1 LQPDYVIIEQAG
13 GRRTAD
19 IPGGVVNFRVAA
31 LADRLLVAL
40 AAAVVAVLPAIA
52 AQAPPAAFDVAA
64 QRYPVGPIRMVVPFT
79 PGSASDILARLIG
92 PKLLESWGQQIV
104 VDNRPSAGGTV
115 AGSIVASAVPDGY
128 TMMLTSSGFAGS
140 AALYDKLPYDS
151 LKDFSG
157 VAQVVST
164 PLVLVVG
171 PALGVKS
178 VKELIALAQQKSGQ
192 FNFSSSGIGSGT
204 HYAGELFKLAAGMN
218 AVHVPY
224 RGTPEAINDVIS
236 GRIQFM
242 TAPVLPAMALV
253 KSGRLT
259 VLGVTTRERMALLP
273 DVPTIAEAALP
284 GFEYDGW
291 YGILTPSKTPRAI
304 IDKMSAEVARI
315 LKLPDVA
322 EKILNT
328 GAVPK
333 SSTPQ
338 EFDTLVREE
347 IVMRGKVFKAAGVK
361 PE

>member
-1 LQPDYVIIEQAG
+1 
-13 GRRTAD
+13 
-19 IPGGVVNFRVAA
+19 
-31 LADRLLVAL
+31 
-40 AAAVVAVLPAIA
+40 
-52 AQAPPAAFDVAA
+52 
-64 QRYPVGPIRMVVPFT
+64 MVVPFT

-92 PKLLESWGQQIV
+92 PKLLEAWGHQLV

-115 AGSIVASAVPDGY
+115 AGSIVAGAAPDGY

-151 LKDFSG
+151 VKDFAG
-157 VAQVVST
+157 VTQVVST
-164 PLVLVVG
+164 PLVVVVS

-178 VKELIALAQQKSGQ
+178 VKELIALAREKPGQ

-204 HYAGELFKLAAGMN
+204 HYAGELFNLAAGIKT
-218 AVHVPY
+218 VHVPY

-236 GRIQFM
+236 GRIQYM
-242 TAPVLPAMALV
+242 TAPVLPAMTLV
-253 KSGRLT
+253 KSGRL
-259 VLGVTTRERMALLP
+259 LALAVTTRERMSLLP
-273 DVPTIAEAALP
+273 DLPTVAEAALP

-291 YGILTPSKTPRAI
+291 YGIFAPGKTPRAI
-304 IDKMSAEVARI
+304 INRMAAEVARI

-338 EFDTLVREE
+338 EFDKLVRDE
-347 IVMRGKVFKAAGVK
+347 IVMRRKVFKAAGVK
-361 PE
+361 PD